1 MLKRGISVE
10 LLVALVYQAG
20 NRRNQLRFCGLT
32 PEGIYSYLSR
42 RVLVS
47 QRVTQRITRMWGHR
61 RKIPVRDNP
70 GQTEDVHIME
80 VRITE
85 MNLAYLKE
93 AVRVAEERLATLK
106 NHFGQE
112 AIANLDRPGH
122 ERTNVLNNEQQKSL
136 SYALPKLQLWPGNRD
151 SEKDLRVYAEAIQ
164 LSYPPVQGSYVNPNG
179 GIDIAAPVEE
189 AENLPNDDD
198 DDDDGEFFG
207 LGDLFGNRGQGR

>member
-1 MLKRGISVE
+1 M
-10 LLVALVYQAG
+10 
-20 NRRNQLRFCGLT
+20 
-32 PEGIYSYLSR
+32 
-42 RVLVS
+42 S

-61 RKIPVRDNP
+61 RQIPVRDNP

-93 AVRVAEERLATLK
+93 AVRVAEERLTTLK

-164 LSYPPVQGSYVNPNG
+164 NLPPVQ
-179 GIDIAAPVEE
+179 DIAAPVEE
-189 AENLPNDDD
+189 AENLPNDDN
-198 DDDDGEFFG
+198 DDGGFEFG
-207 LGDLFGNRGQGR
+207 SLFGNRSQGR

>member
-1 MLKRGISVE
+1 
-10 LLVALVYQAG
+10 
-20 NRRNQLRFCGLT
+20 
-32 PEGIYSYLSR
+32 
-42 RVLVS
+42 
-47 QRVTQRITRMWGHR
+47 MWGHR

-93 AVRVAEERLATLK
+93 AVRVAEERLAALK

>member
-61 RKIPVRDNP
+61 RTVPLKDSP
-70 GQTEDVHIME
+70 GQTEDVQIME

-93 AVRVAEERLATLK
+93 AVRVAEERLSTLK

-112 AIANLDRPGH
+112 AIANLDRRGH
-122 ERTNVLNNEQQKSL
+122 ERTNVLNDEQQKSL
-136 SYALPKLQLWPGNRD
+136 SFALPKLQLWPGNKD

-164 LSYPPVQGSYVNPNG
+164 NLPPVQ
-179 GIDIAAPVEE
+179 DIAAPVEE
-189 AENLPNDDD
+189 AENLPDD
-198 DDDDGEFFG
+198 DDDDGGFDG
-207 LGDLFGNRGQGR
+207 LGSLFGNRRQGR